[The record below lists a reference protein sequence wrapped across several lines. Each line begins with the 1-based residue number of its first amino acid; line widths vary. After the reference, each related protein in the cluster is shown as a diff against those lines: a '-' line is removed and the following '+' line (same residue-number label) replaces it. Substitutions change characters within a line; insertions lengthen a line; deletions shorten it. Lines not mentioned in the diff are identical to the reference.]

1 MLNEMTDTKEDNGSL
16 DSYTLDELKNT
27 SLPENLTSTA
37 HPIQIEEGESEYSKT
52 IKNLGE
58 VVGELNSRLGDEKCA
73 FGGSMAM
80 YLLWDNLKKEDNSI
94 DITDR
99 LNERIRGGKN
109 DYDLILESGREDIVM
124 QKLGF
129 SDSDMSR
136 RRGFVGNHMVD
147 VLGCSEKRSFP
158 NKEVVV
164 GGQEF
169 YVQNP
174 YDSLFEKLTA
184 LAYPQIDD
192 SGNER
197 PKEIKLGVDV
207 KLYKLYL
214 QRSEKI
220 SEDELNEKLVE
231 LWSKYKEETRE
242 VRAKETALEMDL
254 GKSARDIIANMFKMP
269 FSSDE
274 ELISKAQELYPN
286 VPADLIVDLIGS
298 VDKKSFTVNI
308 TKVFKIVDK
317 DSDSYLEMHSKAEE
331 NYSAISLEK
340 N

>member
-1 MLNEMTDTKEDNGSL
+1 MLNEMTDTKEDKGSL

-27 SLPENLTSTA
+27 NLPENLTSTA
-37 HPIQIEEGESEYSKT
+37 HPVQIEEGESEYSKT

-80 YLLWDNLKKEDNSI
+80 YLLWDNLMREDSRV
-94 DITDR
+94 DIKDR

-129 SDSDMSR
+129 SDSDMNR
-136 RRGFVGNHMVD
+136 RRGFVANHMVD
-147 VLGCSEKRSFP
+147 ILSCSEKRSFP
-158 NKEVVV
+158 NKKVVV

-174 YDSLFEKLTA
+174 YDSLLEKLTA
-184 LAYPQIDD
+184 LAYPQIDN

-197 PKEIKLGVDV
+197 PKEIKWGVDA

-214 QRSEKI
+214 QLSEKI
-220 SEDELNEKLVE
+220 SEDELNEKLAE
-231 LWSKYKEETRE
+231 LWPKYKEETRE
-242 VRAKETALEMDL
+242 VKARDMALEMDS
-254 GKSARDIIANMFKMP
+254 GKSARDIIANMFKIP
-269 FSSDE
+269 FSSNE
-274 ELISKAQELYPN
+274 ELISKTHELYPN
-286 VPADLIVDLIGS
+286 VSIDLVVNVIGS
-298 VDKKSFTVNI
+298 VDKESFVENI
-308 TKVFKIVDK
+308 MKVFQIVDK
-317 DSDSYLEMHSKAEE
+317 DSDSYLEMYSKAEE
-331 NYSAISLEK
+331 NYSAIK
-340 N
+340 

>member
-1 MLNEMTDTKEDNGSL
+1 MLNEMTDTKEGGGSL
-16 DSYTLDELKNT
+16 GSYTLDELKST
-27 SLPENLTSTA
+27 PLPENLSSHS
-37 HPIQIEEGESEYSKT
+37 HPIQIEEGESECSKT
-52 IKNLGE
+52 IQNLGE
-58 VVGELNSRLGDEKCA
+58 LVGELNHRLGDEKCA
-73 FGGSMAM
+73 LGGSMAM
-80 YLLWDNLKKEDNSI
+80 YLLWDNLMKEDNSI
-94 DITDR
+94 DIKDR

-109 DYDLILESGREDIVM
+109 DYDLMLESGRDDIVM

-129 SDSDMSR
+129 SDSDIKR
-136 RRGFVGNHMVD
+136 RRGFVANHMVD

-192 SGNER
+192 SGNDR
-197 PKEIKLGVDV
+197 PKELKWGVDA

-214 QRSEKI
+214 QLSEKI
-220 SEDELNEKLVE
+220 SEDELNEKLAE
-231 LWSKYKEETRE
+231 LWPKYKEETRE

-254 GKSARDIIANMFKMP
+254 GKSARDIIANMFKKP

-286 VPADLIVDLIGS
+286 VSTDLIVDLIGS
-298 VDKKSFTVNI
+298 VDKESFVENI
-308 TKVFKIVDK
+308 MKVFQIVDK
-317 DSDSYLEMHSKAEE
+317 DSDSYLEMYSKAEE
-331 NYSAISLEK
+331 NYSAIK
-340 N
+340 

>member
-80 YLLWDNLKKEDNSI
+80 YLLWDNLMKEDSRV
-94 DITDR
+94 DIKDR

-109 DYDLILESGREDIVM
+109 DYDLTVESGREDIIM
-124 QKLGF
+124 GKLGF
-129 SDSDMSR
+129 SDSDMELK
-136 RRGFVGNHMVD
+136 RGVVANHMID
-147 VLGCSEKRSFP
+147 ILSRPEKRSFL
-158 NKEVVV
+158 NEKIVID
-164 GGQEF
+164 GQEF

-192 SGNER
+192 SGNDR
-197 PKEIKLGVDV
+197 PKELKWGVDA

-214 QRSEKI
+214 QLSEKI

-231 LWSKYKEETRE
+231 LWPKYKEETRE
-242 VRAKETALEMDL
+242 VRAKETALEMDS

-298 VDKKSFTVNI
+298 VDKESFIENI
-308 TKVFKIVDK
+308 MRVFKIMDK
-317 DSDSYLEMHSKAEE
+317 ESDPYSEMHSKAEE
-331 NYSAISLEK
+331 NYSAIK
-340 N
+340 